1 MQSSPRGLELPRLRT
16 CASVDRQTPTWPQRP
31 GPSPPAWP
39 ASTSQAPGPVPAAVR
54 SFPPTDPN
62 TPTAQMPCADGHWP
76 QGFLQGPSS
85 VPPSPRPAL
94 GLCGP
99 RPHTGKRRGPAGGPQ
114 HLLLCVM
121 GRGPSWSLP
130 TTTSSRLFRRQC
142 PVPAS
147 TPASGPKSPPLGLLR
162 NPSSPAAGS
171 GKSEAPGPPGLH

>member
-1 MQSSPRGLELPRLRT
+1 MVKGGWDSLGTPGTGHEVKRVSSEARGRMLGFISHIMGEI
-16 CASVDRQTPTWPQRP
+16 
-31 GPSPPAWP
+31 
-39 ASTSQAPGPVPAAVR
+39 
-54 SFPPTDPN
+54 DPN